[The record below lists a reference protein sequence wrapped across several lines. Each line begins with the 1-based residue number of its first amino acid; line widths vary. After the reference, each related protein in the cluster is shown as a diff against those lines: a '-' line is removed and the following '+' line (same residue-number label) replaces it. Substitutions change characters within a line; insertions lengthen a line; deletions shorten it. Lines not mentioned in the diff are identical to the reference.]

1 MIGSF
6 GELFINLG
14 LVEMG
19 SWGAADAGGDGGGEG
34 SGDDGEAGGGLG
46 GGDERETGGRGALFN
61 FGHIEGVM
69 CMGAFKGFPPL
80 FLLSCSTRRLTSS

>member
-1 MIGSF
+1 MDIVGYFLMIGSF

-34 SGDDGEAGGGLG
+34 SGA
-46 GGDERETGGRGALFN
+46 T
-61 FGHIEGVM
+61 
-69 CMGAFKGFPPL
+69 
-80 FLLSCSTRRLTSS
+80 